1 MAFTLTAIFVIFGL
15 KQFRFR
21 PAGLWNLGLTLGLFA
36 FSCRVMSMDMA
47 PGLAVVFNGMEYLT
61 PIFFMIVIRVNFDD
75 DFVFGVVEKFML
87 AIMMV
92 LAMLFSMHDAIGTP
106 ESIYQ
111 LQVALQFAID
121 ALAVI
126 WAYWC
131 VITTWSGD
139 LDAKRRKARG
149 FFVAGVGPIVGVML
163 MLYFYFYSTAQPL
176 DFLLHVDLLVSS
188 TIVVLGGIG
197 LIYFVDIPPTIFGG
211 FAATPLPLSH
221 LSETDHPT
229 AEDTRSETKEP
240 SEHQQQLQLLAQV
253 MKGQERF
260 KEIGLNLPSLASY
273 VQMPEYRLRALIN
286 QDLGYR
292 NFNAYLNHYRIE
304 YACKLLKDK
313 KNTASILE
321 VSIEC
326 GYRTLSTFNKAF
338 KDITS
343 LTPSEFRNK
352 LQ

>member
-1 MAFTLTAIFVIFGL
+1 MAFTLTAIFVLFGL

-21 PAGLWNLGLTLGLFA
+21 PAGPWNLGLSLGLFA

-61 PIFFMIVIRVNFDD
+61 PIFFMIFIRVNFDD
-75 DFVFGVVEKFML
+75 DFVFRVVEKIAL
-87 AIMMV
+87 AVMV
-92 LAMLFSMHDAIGTP
+92 ALAMLFSMHDVIGTP

-111 LQVALQFAID
+111 LQVTLQFAID

-131 VITTWSGD
+131 VITTWSSD

-149 FFVAGVGPIVGVML
+149 FFVAGIGPIVAVML
-163 MLYFYFYSTAQPL
+163 MLYFYFFSTAQPL
-176 DFLLHVDLLVSS
+176 NFLLYVDLLVSS
-188 TIVVLGGIG
+188 TIVVLGGIA
-197 LIYFVDIPPTIFGG
+197 LIYFVDITPTIFGG
-211 FAATPLPLSH
+211 FAATSPPLAQH
-221 LSETDHPT
+221 LETGHPKAEATTPETQNQSE
-229 AEDTRSETKEP
+229 R
-240 SEHQQQLQLLAQV
+240 QQLYLLAQV
-253 MKGQERF
+253 MKDQARF
-260 KEIGLNLPSLASY
+260 KDIGLNLPSLAGY
-273 VQMPEYRLRALIN
+273 VQLPEHRLRALIN

-304 YACKLLKDK
+304 HACKLLKDQN
-313 KNTASILE
+313 NTDSILE
-321 VSIEC
+321 VSMES

-352 LQ
+352 HQ